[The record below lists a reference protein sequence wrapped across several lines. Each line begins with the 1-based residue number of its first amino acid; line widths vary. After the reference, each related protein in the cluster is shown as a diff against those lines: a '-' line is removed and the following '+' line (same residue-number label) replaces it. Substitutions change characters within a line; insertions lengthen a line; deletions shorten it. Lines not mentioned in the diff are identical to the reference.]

1 MVHLTT
7 LIAEREK
14 RDGLYFAVE
23 YFPPRTADGLTKL
36 YERSAR
42 IATQGEKNAGAEWK
56 ERRASPLINYLR
68 RSASFYPSRSR
79 CLCPLLARPVL
90 TCAPPPQ
97 ARCTRM

>member
-56 ERRASPLINYLR
+56 ETREPINYYLR
-68 RSASFYPSRSR
+68 RLASFYPSRSR
-79 CLCPLLARPVL
+79 CLCPPLARPAL